1 MAGQVRVGCSG
12 WSYPHWRGRFY
23 PEKLPAR
30 EHFAFYARHFD
41 TVELNNS
48 FYRQPP
54 PERFDAWREQAPAGF
69 LFAVKGSRYV
79 SHIKRLAVEQKSIDL
94 VVEPAVRLGDK
105 LGPIL
110 FQLQANF
117 HLDLQRLTRF
127 VGMLPA
133 DLRFTLEFRHDS
145 WLIPPVRDLLRT
157 RRIALCIPD
166 HPKMTKLFE
175 ITSDF
180 TYIRMHLPA
189 QGLGYGKRALQPW
202 AERIAGW
209 SSRGVDVFVY
219 FNNDMEGHAIEDA
232 QTLKDLLGTQVLPES
247 GGGKAGIRTRGA
259 D

>member
-54 PERFDAWREQAPAGF
+54 PERFDAWRELAPAGF

-79 SHIKRLAVEQKSIDL
+79 SHIKRLAVEQKSIDM
-94 VVEPAVRLGDK
+94 VVEPAVRLGEK

-117 HLDLQRLTRF
+117 HLDLERLARF
-127 VGMLPA
+127 LAMLP
-133 DLRFTLEFRHDS
+133 DHPRFAFEFRHDS
-145 WLIPPVRDLLRT
+145 WLIPAVCDLLRAHQENSVDRVEGFLRSSAEQSGVRGLHSRQGST
-157 RRIALCIPD
+157 HAPWDL
-166 HPKMTKLFE
+166 TG
-175 ITSDF
+175 T
-180 TYIRMHLPA
+180 PA
-189 QGLGYGKRALQPW
+189 
-202 AERIAGW
+202 
-209 SSRGVDVFVY
+209 SSRSLHHG
-219 FNNDMEGHAIEDA
+219 
-232 QTLKDLLGTQVLPES
+232 S
-247 GGGKAGIRTRGA
+247 GDIPSAFSRCCNLSRCR
-259 D
+259 